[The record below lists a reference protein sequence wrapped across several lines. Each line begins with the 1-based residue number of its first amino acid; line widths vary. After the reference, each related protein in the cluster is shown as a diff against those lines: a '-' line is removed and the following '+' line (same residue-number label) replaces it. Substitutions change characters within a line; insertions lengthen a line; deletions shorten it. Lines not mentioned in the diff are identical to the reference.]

1 MSRALLIQLA
11 RLGDLVQ
18 SLPVLTSL
26 HSVYPE
32 QTVDLLCPSPLVS
45 LGELFPC
52 VDRVYPWKGG
62 EWHELASTKLAN
74 CEQRLERAKRYLSE
88 CAFPTYS
95 LAYNL
100 NNHPRGM
107 LAAHILSD
115 LVVGP
120 GEYGPLNPTLPSWA
134 GYLRQIAQDRGKNRV
149 HLADAFCGLCQV
161 LPPSHIPCLR
171 TTGVQLPLGLERI
184 VNDPSSMLVGIVLG
198 TGDADRRIP
207 LSVWQDL
214 IVACTEWIPQCY
226 LFMIGGEGEREAAL
240 ALEHNLPAKY
250 MNRVVNGCGRT
261 SLPQLVG
268 ILNRCKW
275 VVGSDTGPLHLG
287 AICGARVIGWYF
299 SRARVHETGPYGIG
313 HYVWQYKSGQPRE
326 SRNDHRARIARSFSN
341 HWPVMETVNLLRE
354 EQVDSIKAEWDLW
367 TSHHDEW
374 GAFYTQNGKADEAV
388 HQRKEIWKALTPVTA
403 EYSDGSL
410 QLIENAPSRVQSRNT
425 LRGYSLRDN

>member
-26 HSVYPE
+26 HSVHPE
-32 QTVDLLCPSPLVS
+32 QALDLLCPSPLVS

-62 EWHELASTKLAN
+62 EWHELASTKMTN
-74 CEQRLERAKRYLSE
+74 CEQRLEQAKRYLSG
-88 CAFPTYS
+88 FSLPTYS

-100 NNHPRGM
+100 NNHPRGI
-107 LAAHILSD
+107 LAAHLLSD
-115 LVVGP
+115 RVVGP
-120 GEYGPLNPTLPSWA
+120 GENGPLKPTLPAWA

-161 LPPSHIPCLR
+161 LPPSDIPYLKAPE
-171 TTGVQLPLGLERI
+171 VQLPLELERI
-184 VNDPSSMLVGIVLG
+184 VNGQSSMIVGIVLG
-198 TGDADRRIP
+198 AGDADRRIP

-214 IVACTEWIPQCY
+214 IVACAERIPQCY

-250 MNRVVNGCGRT
+250 VNRVVNGCGRT

-268 ILNRCKW
+268 ILNRCRW

-287 AICGARVIGWYF
+287 AMCGARVIGWYF

-313 HYVWQYKSGQPRE
+313 HYVWQHESGQPRE
-326 SRNDHRARIARSFSN
+326 SRDDHGARTERSSSD
-341 HWPVMETVNLLRE
+341 HWPVMETVNLMRE
-354 EQVDSIKAEWDLW
+354 EQGDSIKAEWDLW
-367 TSHHDEW
+367 TSHRDEW
-374 GAFYTQNGKADEAV
+374 GAFYTRDDKPDEAILR
-388 HQRKEIWKALTPVTA
+388 RKDTWAALSQLTNRDFQMEI
-403 EYSDGSL
+403 
-410 QLIENAPSRVQSRNT
+410 SR
-425 LRGYSLRDN
+425 